1 MGFPSLFSFG
11 RASREYLPDRAV
23 SLRPQRGL
31 VASPERRILSYR
43 GLRGETIPIF
53 SCRPASASHFE
64 SLSFRKPMY
73 CEGCERCSQP
83 FCLRGRR
90 IYLRGP
96 SNEKGTRQSRPSRRI
111 GLQGR
116 SWQRRERRAKRS
128 QSRKSA
134 SRQNIRNPSA
144 RFPSPAGATAQKQ
157 RLMQRTTVHD
167 KSGAIDFSCDRSFD
181 RERDRRYPN
190 RRARKARRQNG

>member
-1 MGFPSLFSFG
+1 MRQSDGFPIAFFV
-11 RASREYLPDRAV
+11 RPRV
-23 SLRPQRGL
+23 SGIPPRPRGL
-31 VASPERRILSYR
+31 TQTATRTCRISRKKDSLCAIPRKDARGSEGKDERSEVNPAGIRKSKMSHTLSVR
-43 GLRGETIPIF
+43 H
-53 SCRPASASHFE
+53 SS
-64 SLSFRKPMY
+64 
-73 CEGCERCSQP
+73 
-83 FCLRGRR
+83 
-90 IYLRGP
+90 
-96 SNEKGTRQSRPSRRI
+96 
-111 GLQGR
+111 QGR
-116 SWQRRERRAKRS
+116 PRQRRERRAKRS

-190 RRARKARRQNG
+190 RRAFRARRQNG